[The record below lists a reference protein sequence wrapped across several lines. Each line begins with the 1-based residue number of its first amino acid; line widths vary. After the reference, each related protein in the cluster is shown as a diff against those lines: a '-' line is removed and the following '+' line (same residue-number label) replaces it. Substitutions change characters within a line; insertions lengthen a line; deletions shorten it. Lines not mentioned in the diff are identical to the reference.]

1 MSAESAH
8 GSHSNHQLVGV
19 QGLEYGVSQ
28 EGLVLVEAHRRE
40 ERDQLQ
46 RPHQHPRSPF
56 IPAVRQHSYAEGE
69 GAPFKNLEDMYFSL
83 HKAGH
88 LR

>member
-1 MSAESAH
+1 MSAVSAH

-46 RPHQHPRSPF
+46 RAHQHRRSLVV
-56 IPAVRQHSYAEGE
+56 PAIRQHPLERIIVCIHTYIQ
-69 GAPFKNLEDMYFSL
+69 PFYIATNIEDI
-83 HKAGH
+83 
-88 LR
+88 